1 MIIMMAPSNILI
13 IQTGKQKN
21 IDWSPPKSSHDFN
34 VNVVT
39 TRVVESDPQ
48 SLFGLRLLIS
58 IMISFN
64 EASSTT

>member
-1 MIIMMAPSNILI
+1 MMVPSNILI
-13 IQTGKQKN
+13 IQTGKQNK
-21 IDWSPPKSSHDFN
+21 DLSPKSSHDFN

-39 TRVVESDPQ
+39 TRVVRQTQQ